1 MKENRILV
9 LTLICLNWLT
19 ANAQVTTY
27 TLPSNKEQIDNLC
40 QNNTKYTKKI
50 HTEQMKQNHWDL
62 FAKNNLASNEASF
75 TNEDNSNPALVNGIN
90 IVFINSAPQAELLLS
105 EVVNEEAA

>member
-19 ANAQVTTY
+19 ANAQVSTY

-40 QNNTKYTKKI
+40 QNDAEYAEKVR
-50 HTEQMKQNHWDL
+50 TEQMKLNHWEL

-75 TNEDNSNPALVNGIN
+75 TNEDNSNPALVNSN
-90 IVFINSAPQAELLLS
+90 RENAVW
-105 EVVNEEAA
+105 

>member
-19 ANAQVTTY
+19 ANAQVSTY

-40 QNNTKYTKKI
+40 QNDAEYAEKVR
-50 HTEQMKQNHWDL
+50 TEQMKLNHWEL

-75 TNEDNSNPALVNGIN
+75 TNEDNSNPALVNSNRENAVWEIDG
-90 IVFINSAPQAELLLS
+90 
-105 EVVNEEAA
+105 VV

>member
-40 QNNTKYTKKI
+40 QNDAEYAEKVR
-50 HTEQMKQNHWDL
+50 TEQMKQNHWDL